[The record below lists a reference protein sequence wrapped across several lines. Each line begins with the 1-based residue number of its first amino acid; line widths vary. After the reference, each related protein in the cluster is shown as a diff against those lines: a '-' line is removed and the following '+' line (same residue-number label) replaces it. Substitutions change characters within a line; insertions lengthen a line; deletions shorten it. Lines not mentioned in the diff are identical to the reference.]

1 MKDQI
6 SDERNEFSEE
16 QEPAFDANE
25 TVYEEDAA
33 EETPSSEEQQT
44 NVAAKNSAEEPCC
57 RSYKTGTKVAAFI
70 FFIITLAVFVVYEI
84 FSVEFLYM
92 PFAEHIDNLGEA
104 IAAIFGYIFGL
115 IMTFIFGLA
124 QLPENIISIIL
135 FKRLRGKSDKKWE
148 NVLFTVMFA
157 LSIVMLLVMIL
168 SFEKRVKNLL

>member
-1 MKDQI
+1 MKDQN

-25 TVYEEDAA
+25 PIYEESPVDPEAQAKTAPAEKAA
-33 EETPSSEEQQT
+33 EEPLR
-44 NVAAKNSAEEPCC
+44 K
-57 RSYKTGTKVAAFI
+57 SYKTGTKVAAFI

-92 PFAEHIDNLGEA
+92 PFAEHIDNVGEA
-104 IAAIFGYIFGL
+104 IAAIFGYLFGL
-115 IMTFIFGLA
+115 VMTFIFGLA

-135 FKRLRGKSDKKWE
+135 FSRLRGKSDKKWE

-168 SFEKRVKNLL
+168 SFALFLIIIATNK